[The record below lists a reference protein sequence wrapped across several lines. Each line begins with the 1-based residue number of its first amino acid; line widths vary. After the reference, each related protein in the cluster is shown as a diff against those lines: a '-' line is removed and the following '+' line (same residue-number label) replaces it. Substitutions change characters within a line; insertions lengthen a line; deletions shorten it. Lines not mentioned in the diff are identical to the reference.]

1 MADLTAAERKRRQ
14 RERERK
20 EEHDRERD
28 AAAEA
33 GARAASAG
41 MRHGDIDPEGRVK
54 RAIAYAK
61 WYEEECVPERDRYEA
76 AQAEQRKL
84 RSELARHAAAVK
96 A

>member
-1 MADLTAAERKRRQ
+1 VVDSQA
-14 RERERK
+14 
-20 EEHDRERD
+20 
-28 AAAEA
+28 
-33 GARAASAG
+33 
-41 MRHGDIDPEGRVK
+41 RVK

-61 WYEEECVPERDRYEA
+61 WYEEVCVPERARYEA